1 MRAEIITIGDELLI
15 GQVVDTNSAWMAQR
29 LNEVGISLYQIT
41 SVHDDREHILK
52 ALDEAFSRA
61 DIVLTTGGLG
71 PTKDDITKHVMC
83 EYFGTTLVED
93 PQVRAHIHDL
103 YKDRPEALNRL
114 TATQWL
120 VPASATILPNRV
132 GSAPIMVFEYKSKVE
147 SLNSKVNES
156 KVESRKSK
164 VNEISEAVST
174 DSQHSTL
181 DIRHSTLNIQ
191 HSTFDSQH
199 STFDIQ
205 TPKYLIALPGVPHEM
220 KIAMTEQV
228 LPFIRLKVKG
238 ERLEASETFS
248 SPSGRPLNSS
258 EASTK
263 HNKII
268 HKTILLSGIPESKLA
283 ILIEDWE
290 NALPSSIH
298 LAYLPKDGIIRLR
311 LSSYGEAT
319 EAEIQSYIDTLLP
332 LIGDYLLA
340 TEDISL
346 EALAGRLLSQ
356 KGMTIATAESCTGGR
371 LAAALNAQS
380 GSSAYYMGSVVAYDN
395 SVKTNILG
403 VSSETL
409 NTDGAVSEST
419 VRQMAEGVR
428 TLLHTDYAIATSGI
442 AGPTGGTP
450 DKPVGTVWIAWATPE
465 GTEAKCFHFG
475 AAREREQITLRAV
488 TESLV
493 HLIKSLNTKQ

>member
-1 MRAEIITIGDELLI
+1 MKASIITIGDELLI

-29 LNEVGISLYQIT
+29 LNEQGIELYQIT
-41 SVHDDREHILK
+41 SVHDNREHILT

-83 EYFGTTLVED
+83 EYFGTTLIED
-93 PQVRAHIHDL
+93 LRVRAHIYEL

-120 VPASATILPNRV
+120 VPKSATILPNRV
-132 GSAPIMVFEYKSKVE
+132 GSAPIMLFEKNGKM
-147 SLNSKVNES
+147 
-156 KVESRKSK
+156 
-164 VNEISEAVST
+164 
-174 DSQHSTL
+174 
-181 DIRHSTLNIQ
+181 
-191 HSTFDSQH
+191 
-199 STFDIQ
+199 
-205 TPKYLIALPGVPHEM
+205 LIALPGVPHEM
-220 KIAMTEQV
+220 KIGITEQV
-228 LPFIRLKVKG
+228 LPYISLKVKG
-238 ERLEASETFS
+238 DRLKAGAAFS

-263 HNKII
+263 HNKIV
-268 HKTILLSGIPESKLA
+268 HKTILVSGIPESKLA

-298 LAYLPKDGIIRLR
+298 LAYLPKDGMIRLR

-319 EAEIQSYIDTLLP
+319 EEELQSHINTLLP

-340 TEDISL
+340 CEDISL
-346 EALAGRLLSQ
+346 EALAGRLLKQ
-356 KGMTIATAESCTGGR
+356 QGMTIATAESCTGGR

-380 GSSAYYMGSVVAYDN
+380 GASAYYMGSVVAYDN
-395 SVKTNILG
+395 SIKQQVLG
-403 VSSETL
+403 VQHDTL
-409 NTDGAVSEST
+409 LQHGAVSEQT
-419 VRQMAEGVR
+419 VLQMAEGVR
-428 TLLHTDYAIATSGI
+428 TLMHTDYAIATSGI

-450 DKPVGTVWIAWATPE
+450 EKPVGTVWIAWATPT
-465 GTEAKCFHFG
+465 GTQAQCFHFG

-488 TESLV
+488 TEALV
-493 HLIKSLNTKQ
+493 RLVKCLKLNVKS